1 MQYHG
6 ADRAMLASLAG
17 LGNGEAWVWSP
28 HYLGRMEK
36 IRFRRSYT
44 FDSGATPK
52 NHASGARRAPATLKD
67 VDLEALGKAMAETI
81 ERAAAEDPKALRK
94 RVAELE
100 KQLREQKPATKT
112 ERVEVPV
119 LGAKEAKTLE
129 RLLETTGKLAG
140 AVETLV
146 RQVKAKAYDQPR
158 ATLMGRPV
166 VVPGVDLEGMNGE
179 ERNRA
184 MARWLFDTKPARKM
198 QNVESAQD
206 ENGEVARSWGTG
218 KLGKCAKAL
227 LGALIQHG
235 DMSLQQA
242 ALIAGY
248 SGSAPIVI
256 KSAGE
261 LRAAGLV
268 VGANGLLVT
277 TEAGKS
283 RPEVQA
289 LAKMPTGPEL
299 ARFWLSEV
307 GKCEALILRRVLE
320 HHPKPVSLERVVKG
334 SEYEATAPIV
344 IKSAGRLRTLML
356 VNGTNAALT
365 ANERLV

>member
-1 MQYHG
+1 MKKH
-6 ADRAMLASLAG
+6 
-17 LGNGEAWVWSP
+17 
-28 HYLGRMEK
+28 
-36 IRFRRSYT
+36 
-44 FDSGATPK
+44 
-52 NHASGARRAPATLKD
+52 
-67 VDLEALGKAMAETI
+67 
-81 ERAAAEDPKALRK
+81 PKALRK
-94 RVAELE
+94 RVVELE
-100 KQLREQKPATKT
+100 KRLREQKPVTKT

-119 LGAKEAKTLE
+119 LGAKEVKTLE
-129 RLLETTGKLAG
+129 RLAETTGKLAG

-146 RQVKAKAYDQPR
+146 RQVKEKAYDRPR
-158 ATLMGRPV
+158 AVLTARPV

-179 ERNRA
+179 ERDRA
-184 MARWLFDTKPARKM
+184 MSKWLFTKEAKSARNM
-198 QNVESAQD
+198 QNVENAQD

-289 LAKMPTGPEL
+289 LEHRSRSRSNEWSR
-299 ARFWLSEV
+299 ARST
-307 GKCEALILRRVLE
+307 RRRR
-320 HHPKPVSLERVVKG
+320 PS
-334 SEYEATAPIV
+334 
-344 IKSAGRLRTLML
+344 
-356 VNGTNAALT
+356 
-365 ANERLV
+365 